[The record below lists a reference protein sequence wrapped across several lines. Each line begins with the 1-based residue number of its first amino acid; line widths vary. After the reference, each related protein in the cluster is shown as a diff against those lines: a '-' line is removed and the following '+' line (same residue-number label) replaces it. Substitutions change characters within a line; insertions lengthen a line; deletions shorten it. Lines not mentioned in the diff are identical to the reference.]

1 MKIQNC
7 IFEFGNK
14 HILPIKI
21 NKKIFTNFNGD
32 TVEKLT
38 NFNLKPR
45 NLKMFSSKKFD
56 QSPIKYELL
65 KFENLKFK
73 EFKEVKVQFNV
84 IGSSKKFYKS
94 LKNPIKRLAKEKIIL
109 DNFIINSQDK
119 SILIKNEFIDIVDN
133 NYIIIQGN

>member
-1 MKIQNC
+1 
-7 IFEFGNK
+7 
-14 HILPIKI
+14 
-21 NKKIFTNFNGD
+21 
-32 TVEKLT
+32 
-38 NFNLKPR
+38 
-45 NLKMFSSKKFD
+45 MFSSKKFD

-73 EFKEVKVQFNV
+73 EFKEVKFNLI

-94 LKNPIKRLAKEKIIL
+94 LKTIKISQRKIIL

-133 NYIIIQGN
+133 NYIIKEGNWIIMTIYLFKR